1 MHRHAADERHALA
14 ETLRSAGPAAATL
27 CGDWI
32 TAELAAHLVMRE
44 RSVAEMAGRLPVRR
58 FREHAEKI
66 VGDLAAREPYEQ
78 LVAAVDRGPSWSDVS
93 WPIPTAWFWSLPP
106 VSETANLLEYLIH
119 HEDVRRA
126 APGWVPRSIP
136 VGVQV
141 VVWKRLQVMARLTL
155 RTVPVGLVLAWP
167 AHGAIRNRL
176 AARGAPTVT
185 VTGDAVELALFAF
198 GRQPVAQVDYDG
210 APGDIDAVRAADIS
224 I

>member
-14 ETLRSAGPAAATL
+14 ETLRSAGPSAATL

-32 TAELAAHLVMRE
+32 TAQLAAHLVMRE

-58 FREHAEKI
+58 LQEHAAQLI
-66 VGDLAAREPYEQ
+66 DDLATPERYPG
-78 LVAAVDRGPSWSDVS
+78 LVDAVDRGPSWKDLAGPV
-93 WPIPTAWFWSLPP
+93 PIAWLWAFPP
-106 VSETANLLEYLIH
+106 VSETANLLEYLVH

-136 VGVQV
+136 IDVQT
-141 VVWKRLQVMARLTL
+141 VVWKRLQVIARLTL
-155 RTVPVGLVLAWP
+155 RSVPVGLALAWP
-167 AHGAIRNRL
+167 SHGEFRTRL

-198 GRQPVAQVDYDG
+198 GRLAVAQVDYDG
-210 APGDIDAVRAADIS
+210 TPGDVEAVRNADIS
-224 I
+224 L